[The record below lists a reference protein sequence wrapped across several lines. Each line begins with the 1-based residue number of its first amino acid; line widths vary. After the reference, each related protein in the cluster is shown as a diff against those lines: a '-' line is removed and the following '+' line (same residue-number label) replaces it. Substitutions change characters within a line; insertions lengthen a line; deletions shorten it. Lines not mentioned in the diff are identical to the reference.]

1 MKNLEEYTMTDETI
15 AQIAKILQVAIL
27 TGTDIVDN
35 LRLAKFVVA
44 DGNLTVSPKYAKE
57 FNDNLEKMLA
67 AEQSNKSTT
76 EEVSGD
82 LTSGVFES

>member
-35 LRLAKFVVA
+35 LRLAKFVVT
-44 DGNLTVSPKYAKE
+44 DGSLVVSPKYAKE
-57 FNDNLEKMLA
+57 FNDNLENMLA
-67 AEQSNKSTT
+67 AVQSNKSTT

>member
-35 LRLAKFVVA
+35 LRLAKFVID
-44 DGNLTVSPKYAKE
+44 DGSITVSPQYAEE
-57 FNDNLEKMLA
+57 FNTNLQNMLVKA
-67 AEQSNKSTT
+67 QAQQPTT
-76 EEVSGD
+76 DKPFDGSASGI
-82 LTSGVFES
+82 FES